1 MNNGKSISSDE
12 ILNRQSIDFANR
24 LSKRYKHLRKWAKRT
39 DIHAFRLYD
48 KDIPEIPLAVDVYQE
63 FQAEQGEDNTG
74 FYAHIALYERPYE
87 KDQKQEEQWIDT
99 MAEAVRTVLD
109 IPKKNIFIKQR
120 KKQRGETS
128 QYEKFAASKHCITV
142 EEQGLKFI
150 VNLSD
155 YLDTGL
161 FFDHRPLRL
170 AVKNECRGKHVL
182 NLFCYT
188 GAFSVYAAKGGAASV
203 DSVDLS
209 HTYLEWAKKNFSI
222 NNIDISQIADCG
234 GKTVDKYRFIQED
247 AVKFIKSAA
256 NADTSKALRCRW
268 DIIIL
273 DPPTFSNSKRL
284 KDVFDINRDWP
295 ELVNAALKTLNP
307 GGVIYFSTNS
317 AKLKMNEALVSGIV
331 TDITDSTI
339 PEDFRN
345 KRIHRCWKIQNFPET
360 AGKPR
365 PESAKNYS
373 SSDTQIVYY

>member
-1 MNNGKSISSDE
+1 MDNGKSISSDGITIDE
-12 ILNRQSIDFANR
+12 ITSRQSADFANR
-24 LSKRYKHLRKWAKRT
+24 LSKRYRHLRKWAKRT
-39 DIHAFRLYD
+39 DVHAFRLYD
-48 KDIPEIPLAVDVYQE
+48 KDIPEIPLAVDIYQT
-63 FQAEQGEDNTG
+63 FQPEKDQTET
-74 FYAHIALYERPYE
+74 FAHIALYERPYE
-87 KDQKQEEQWIDT
+87 KDSQHEEAWLNT
-99 MAEAVRTVLD
+99 MADAVCNVLT
-109 IPKKNIFIKQR
+109 IPKSNVFIKQR

-209 HTYLEWAKKNFSI
+209 HTYLEWAKKNFSL

-295 ELVNAALKTLNP
+295 EIVNAALKALNP
-307 GGVIYFSTNS
+307 SGVLYFSTNS
-317 AKLKMNEALVSGIV
+317 AKLKMNEALVSGVV
-331 TDITDSTI
+331 TDITDLTI

-345 KRIHRCWKIQNFPET
+345 KRIHRCWKIQNEEN
-360 AGKPR
+360 AVSKP
-365 PESAKNYS
+365 
-373 SSDTQIVYY
+373 DVLYY

>member
-1 MNNGKSISSDE
+1 MENEINISSDE
-12 ILNRQSIDFANR
+12 VTNRQSIDFANR

-39 DIHAFRLYD
+39 DVHAFRLYD
-48 KDIPEIPLAVDVYQE
+48 KDIPEIPLAVDIYQAIPSSKE
-63 FQAEQGEDNTG
+63 NTET
-74 FYAHIALYERPYE
+74 YAHIALYERPYE
-87 KDQKQEEQWIDT
+87 KDQKQEEQW
-99 MAEAVRTVLD
+99 LD
-109 IPKKNIFIKQR
+109 IMADAVCSVLNIPKTNIFIKQR
-120 KKQRGETS
+120 KKQRGENS

-142 EEQGLKFI
+142 EEQGLRFI

-170 AVKNECRGKHVL
+170 AVKNECTGKHVL

-209 HTYLEWAKKNFSI
+209 HTYLEWAKENFSANSIDTTAMI
-222 NNIDISQIADCG
+222 NSD
-234 GKTVDKYRFIQED
+234 GKSIPKYRFIQED

-256 NADTSKALRCRW
+256 NADTSRALRCRW

-295 ELVNAALKTLNP
+295 EIVNAALKALNP
-307 GGVIYFSTNS
+307 GGVLYFSTNS
-317 AKLKMNEALVSGIV
+317 AKLKMKEELVSGV
-331 TDITDSTI
+331 VADITDSTI

-345 KRIHRCWKIQNFPET
+345 KHIHRCWKIQNFAGT

-365 PESAKNYS
+365 PESATP

>member
-1 MNNGKSISSDE
+1 MEKDTVSLEQATD
-12 ILNRQSIDFANR
+12 RQAVYFANR
-24 LSKRYKHLRKWAKRT
+24 LTKRYKHLRKWAKRT
-39 DIHAFRLYD
+39 DVHAFRLYD
-48 KDIPEIPLAVDVYQE
+48 KDIPEIPLAVDIYQT
-63 FQAEQGEDNTG
+63 FQADKDQTET
-74 FYAHIALYERPYE
+74 FAHIALYERPYE
-87 KDQKQEEQWIDT
+87 KDSQLEEAWLNT
-99 MAEAVRTVLD
+99 MADAVCTVLA
-109 IPKKNIFIKQR
+109 IPKSNVFIKQR
-120 KKQRGETS
+120 KKQRGEAS
-128 QYEKFAASKHCITV
+128 QYEKISASKHCITV
-142 EEQGLKFI
+142 AEQGLKFI

-170 AVKNECRGKHVL
+170 KVMGECQGKHVL

-209 HTYLEWAKKNFSI
+209 HTYLEWAKENFGL
-222 NNIDISQIADCG
+222 NGIDIRQSADCG
-234 GKTVDKYRFIQED
+234 GRTVDKYRFIQED

-256 NADTSKALRCRW
+256 GADTSKALRCRW

-295 ELVNAALKTLNP
+295 EIVNAALKALNP
-307 GGVIYFSTNS
+307 GGVLYFSTNS
-317 AKLKMNEALVSGIV
+317 AKLKMNISLVSGTV

-345 KRIHRCWKIQNFPET
+345 KHIHRCWQIQNFQET
-360 AGKPR
+360 TGKPR
-365 PESAKNYS
+365 PGE
-373 SSDTQIVYY
+373 QQPVVYY

>member
-1 MNNGKSISSDE
+1 MEKDTISLEQAAD
-12 ILNRQSIDFANR
+12 RQTVYFTNR
-24 LSKRYKHLRKWAKRT
+24 LTKRYRHLRKWAKRT
-39 DIHAFRLYD
+39 DVHAFRLYD
-48 KDIPEIPLAVDVYQE
+48 KDIPEIPLAVDIYQ
-63 FQAEQGEDNTG
+63 QTGTADNNSG
-74 FYAHIALYERPYE
+74 IYAHIALYERPYE
-87 KDQKQEEQWIDT
+87 KDQKLEDKWLET

-109 IPKKNIFIKQR
+109 IPKENIFIKQR
-120 KKQRGETS
+120 KKQRGENS

-150 VNLSD
+150 INLSD

-209 HTYLEWAKKNFSI
+209 HTYLEWAKQNFSL
-222 NNIDISQIADCG
+222 NGIDINQSADYG
-234 GKTVDKYRFIQED
+234 GKTAGKYRFIQED

-256 NADTSKALRCRW
+256 GAETSKALRCRW

-284 KDVFDINRDWP
+284 KGVFDINRDWS
-295 ELVNAALKTLNP
+295 EIVNAALKALNP
-307 GGVIYFSTNS
+307 GGVLYFSTNS
-317 AKLKMNEALVSGIV
+317 AKLKMNESLISGVV
-331 TDITDSTI
+331 TDITESTI

-345 KRIHRCWKIQNFPET
+345 KHIHRCWQIKP
-360 AGKPR
+360 GKASTYKSLSEEQQPV
-365 PESAKNYS
+365 
-373 SSDTQIVYY
+373 VYF